1 MLIWYDLVWNNNLGY
16 VRLNGSY
23 NILKSINFQVAGIP
37 SLCKEKNM
45 NMKSMS
51 YTGKVLWTVWE
62 LDVEDYEILFIL
74 LIMWLSAMPTW
85 DEMVMSLIYYEDILD
100 DVARDMTLARDLI
113 YGMSRHDKRCEICPG
128 SPAWHCR
135 QGGWATLLD
144 MGEDGTIVDSSDS
157 EHLIRLLLMVTVSH
171 SSLNSE
177 SNFLFRVSWVVFVFD
192 VKMLKIFFSGE
203 KTIVLKVFFFKF
215 QTFV

>member
-74 LIMWLSAMPTW
+74 
-85 DEMVMSLIYYEDILD
+85 
-100 DVARDMTLARDLI
+100 
-113 YGMSRHDKRCEICPG
+113 
-128 SPAWHCR
+128 
-135 QGGWATLLD
+135 
-144 MGEDGTIVDSSDS
+144 
-157 EHLIRLLLMVTVSH
+157 
-171 SSLNSE
+171 
-177 SNFLFRVSWVVFVFD
+177 
-192 VKMLKIFFSGE
+192 FSGHQINCHIYPFAIILIPLFILILLVHRGP
-203 KTIVLKVFFFKF
+203 KRNWNWN
-215 QTFV
+215 

>member
-62 LDVEDYEILFIL
+62 LDVEDYEILLEYITESYNFGLMTICQNKR
-74 LIMWLSAMPTW
+74 AH
-85 DEMVMSLIYYEDILD
+85 LD
-100 DVARDMTLARDLI
+100 KDAKV
-113 YGMSRHDKRCEICPG
+113 
-128 SPAWHCR
+128 
-135 QGGWATLLD
+135 
-144 MGEDGTIVDSSDS
+144 TIP
-157 EHLIRLLLMVTVSH
+157 
-171 SSLNSE
+171 
-177 SNFLFRVSWVVFVFD
+177 
-192 VKMLKIFFSGE
+192 K
-203 KTIVLKVFFFKF
+203 
-215 QTFV
+215 

>member
-62 LDVEDYEILFIL
+62 LDVEDYEILLFPMTTNSCLNKAKYDNWQQKQLQCTNRAL
-74 LIMWLSAMPTW
+74 LVCLSRIMTW
-85 DEMVMSLIYYEDILD
+85 IVYQLCFW
-100 DVARDMTLARDLI
+100 
-113 YGMSRHDKRCEICPG
+113 KK
-128 SPAWHCR
+128 
-135 QGGWATLLD
+135 LLP
-144 MGEDGTIVDSSDS
+144 
-157 EHLIRLLLMVTVSH
+157 
-171 SSLNSE
+171 
-177 SNFLFRVSWVVFVFD
+177 VVNYCQAPN
-192 VKMLKIFFSGE
+192 
-203 KTIVLKVFFFKF
+203 
-215 QTFV
+215 QTS

>member
-1 MLIWYDLVWNNNLGY
+1 
-16 VRLNGSY
+16 
-23 NILKSINFQVAGIP
+23 
-37 SLCKEKNM
+37 M
-45 NMKSMS
+45 NVISMS

-128 SPAWHCR
+128 SPA
-135 QGGWATLLD
+135 
-144 MGEDGTIVDSSDS
+144 
-157 EHLIRLLLMVTVSH
+157 
-171 SSLNSE
+171 
-177 SNFLFRVSWVVFVFD
+177 
-192 VKMLKIFFSGE
+192 
-203 KTIVLKVFFFKF
+203 
-215 QTFV
+215 

>member
-62 LDVEDYEILFIL
+62 LDVEDYEILSIFIFEFRNTEV
-74 LIMWLSAMPTW
+74 PHF
-85 DEMVMSLIYYEDILD
+85 Y
-100 DVARDMTLARDLI
+100 
-113 YGMSRHDKRCEICPG
+113 
-128 SPAWHCR
+128 
-135 QGGWATLLD
+135 
-144 MGEDGTIVDSSDS
+144 DSF
-157 EHLIRLLLMVTVSH
+157 
-171 SSLNSE
+171 LNH
-177 SNFLFRVSWVVFVFD
+177 NHANKNQMKIKLF
-192 VKMLKIFFSGE
+192 KNAYKIS
-203 KTIVLKVFFFKF
+203 
-215 QTFV
+215 

>member
-62 LDVEDYEILFIL
+62 LDVEDYEILFL
-74 LIMWLSAMPTW
+74 VLTSYTHHQHTSNN
-85 DEMVMSLIYYEDILD
+85 MVVVKKYDN
-100 DVARDMTLARDLI
+100 
-113 YGMSRHDKRCEICPG
+113 
-128 SPAWHCR
+128 
-135 QGGWATLLD
+135 
-144 MGEDGTIVDSSDS
+144 DGTKNGGAV
-157 EHLIRLLLMVTVSH
+157 
-171 SSLNSE
+171 
-177 SNFLFRVSWVVFVFD
+177 
-192 VKMLKIFFSGE
+192 
-203 KTIVLKVFFFKF
+203 
-215 QTFV
+215 

>member
-62 LDVEDYEILFIL
+62 LDVEDYEILL
-74 LIMWLSAMPTW
+74 VLIPVPEEYPIELS
-85 DEMVMSLIYYEDILD
+85 
-100 DVARDMTLARDLI
+100 
-113 YGMSRHDKRCEICPG
+113 
-128 SPAWHCR
+128 
-135 QGGWATLLD
+135 
-144 MGEDGTIVDSSDS
+144 
-157 EHLIRLLLMVTVSH
+157 
-171 SSLNSE
+171 SSL
-177 SNFLFRVSWVVFVFD
+177 
-192 VKMLKIFFSGE
+192 
-203 KTIVLKVFFFKF
+203 T
-215 QTFV
+215 

>member
-62 LDVEDYEILFIL
+62 LDIEDYEILSYVTITLGRGGVSPNLINVINFTVFIVFPYL
-74 LIMWLSAMPTW
+74 LCVSLSIW
-85 DEMVMSLIYYEDILD
+85 
-100 DVARDMTLARDLI
+100 
-113 YGMSRHDKRCEICPG
+113 G
-128 SPAWHCR
+128 
-135 QGGWATLLD
+135 
-144 MGEDGTIVDSSDS
+144 
-157 EHLIRLLLMVTVSH
+157 
-171 SSLNSE
+171 
-177 SNFLFRVSWVVFVFD
+177 
-192 VKMLKIFFSGE
+192 
-203 KTIVLKVFFFKF
+203 
-215 QTFV
+215 